1 MDVNNSFNL
10 NNFNMDFTLKL
21 FQEYQNALN
30 KNKILENEN
39 KILKSLENSPK
50 RKKKNS
56 KPTPKF
62 YLTPKSIKLILKCAK
77 TLKQIDPISG
87 WFVHLL
93 LISGYRGTEMQKV
106 KMQDISTFL
115 SKTGKTLYTIKVNVA
130 KKRNTSCIREIVI
143 NSEEFEAIQTAHK
156 NHFQEK
162 TLDSRRTYLFQK
174 SKHKFKDN
182 QIDIVHISKKFKNLL
197 KKSGF
202 RVNKSLHLC
211 RNLFISNL
219 KSNGYNSFQI
229 KELMKYSSTN
239 EIDNI
244 YGLSSANKIQAYECA
259 KKCLKL

>member
-1 MDVNNSFNL
+1 MDINNYLNL
-10 NNFNMDFTLKL
+10 NNFNIDFMLKL
-21 FQEYQNALN
+21 LQDHQKL
-30 KNKILENEN
+30 INEN
-39 KILKSLENSPK
+39 KILKNSLKNYSK
-50 RKKKNS
+50 SKKETS

-62 YLTPKSIKLILKCAK
+62 YLTPKIGKLIEKCIK
-77 TLKQIDPISG
+77 TLKQADPISG
-87 WFVHLL
+87 WFLHLL
-93 LISGYRGTEMQKV
+93 AISGCRDTELQKV

-115 SKTGKTLYTIKVNVA
+115 SKNGKTLYNIKVNVA
-130 KKRNTSCIREIVI
+130 KKRNVTCIREIVI

-156 NHFQEK
+156 NHFNEK
-162 TLDSRRTYLFQK
+162 NLDTRRTYFFQK

-182 QIDIVHISKKFKNLL
+182 QISIIHISNKFKNLL

-229 KELMKYSSTN
+229 KELMKYSSTH

>member
-1 MDVNNSFNL
+1 MDINNYLNL
-10 NNFNMDFTLKL
+10 NNFNIDFMLKL
-21 FQEYQNALN
+21 LQDHQKL
-30 KNKILENEN
+30 INEN
-39 KILKSLENSPK
+39 KILKNSLKNYSK
-50 RKKKNS
+50 SKKETS

-62 YLTPKSIKLILKCAK
+62 YLTPKIGKLIEKCIK
-77 TLKQIDPISG
+77 TLKQADPISG
-87 WFVHLL
+87 WFLHLL
-93 LISGYRGTEMQKV
+93 AISGCRDTELQKV

-115 SKTGKTLYTIKVNVA
+115 SKNGKTLYNTKVNVA
-130 KKRNTSCIREIVI
+130 KKRNVTCIREIVI

-156 NHFQEK
+156 NHFNEK
-162 TLDSRRTYLFQK
+162 NLDTRRTYFFQK

-182 QIDIVHISKKFKNLL
+182 QISIIHISNKFKNLL

>member
-1 MDVNNSFNL
+1 MDNNNSFNL

-21 FQEYQNALN
+21 FQEYQKL
-30 KNKILENEN
+30 INEN
-39 KILKSLENSPK
+39 KILKNSLKNSSK
-50 RKKKNS
+50 SKKENS

-93 LISGYRGTEMQKV
+93 LISGCRGTEMQKV

-130 KKRNTSCIREIVI
+130 KKRNTSCIREIII
-143 NSEEFEAIQTAHK
+143 NSKEFEAIQTAHK

-182 QIDIVHISKKFKNLL
+182 QIDIVHISKKSKIFLKNRD
-197 KKSGF
+197 S
-202 RVNKSLHLC
+202 V
-211 RNLFISNL
+211 
-219 KSNGYNSFQI
+219 
-229 KELMKYSSTN
+229 
-239 EIDNI
+239 
-244 YGLSSANKIQAYECA
+244 
-259 KKCLKL
+259 

>member
-1 MDVNNSFNL
+1 MDMNNYFNL
-10 NNFNMDFTLKL
+10 NNFDTDFMLKL
-21 FQEYQNALN
+21 LQDHQKL
-30 KNKILENEN
+30 INEN
-39 KILKSLENSPK
+39 KILKNSL
-50 RKKKNS
+50 KNS
-56 KPTPKF
+56 TKSKKENLKPTPKF
-62 YLTPKSIKLILKCAK
+62 FLTPKIIKLILKCSK

-93 LISGYRGTEMQKV
+93 LISGCRGAELQKV
-106 KMQDISTFL
+106 KMQDITSLL
-115 SKTGKTLYTIKVNVA
+115 SKTGEIFYNIKVNVA
-130 KKRNTSCIREIVI
+130 KKRNVACIREIVI
-143 NSEEFEAIQTAHK
+143 SSEEFQAIQKAHK
-156 NHFQEK
+156 NHFEEK
-162 TLDSRRTYLFQK
+162 TLDTRRTYLFQK

-182 QIDIVHISKKFKNLL
+182 QIDIIHISKKFKNLL
-197 KKSGF
+197 KRSGF

-244 YGLSSANKIQAYECA
+244 YGLSSANKIQAYECT

>member
-1 MDVNNSFNL
+1 MDMNNYLNL
-10 NNFNMDFTLKL
+10 NNFNIDFMLKL
-21 FQEYQNALN
+21 LQDHQKL
-30 KNKILENEN
+30 INEN
-39 KILKSLENSPK
+39 KILKNSLKNYSKPS
-50 RKKKNS
+50 KKAS

-62 YLTPKSIKLILKCAK
+62 YLTPKIGKLIEKCIK
-77 TLKQIDPISG
+77 TLKQADPISG
-87 WFVHLL
+87 WFLHLL
-93 LISGYRGTEMQKV
+93 AISGCRGTELQKV

-115 SKTGKTLYTIKVNVA
+115 SKNGKTLYNIKVNVA
-130 KKRNTSCIREIVI
+130 KKRNVTCIREIVI

-156 NHFQEK
+156 NHFNEK
-162 TLDSRRTYLFQK
+162 NLDTRRTYFFQK

-182 QIDIVHISKKFKNLL
+182 QISIIHISNKFKNLL

-202 RVNKSLHLC
+202 RVNKSLHLY

>member
-1 MDVNNSFNL
+1 MDINNYFNL
-10 NNFNMDFTLKL
+10 NNFNMDFMLKL
-21 FQEYQNALN
+21 FQDYQKL
-30 KNKILENEN
+30 INEN
-39 KILKSLENSPK
+39 KILKNSLKNSSK
-50 RKKKNS
+50 SKKENS

-77 TLKQIDPISG
+77 KLKQIDPISG

-93 LISGYRGTEMQKV
+93 LISGCRGTELQKV
-106 KMQDISTFL
+106 KMQDISSFL
-115 SKTGKTLYTIKVNVA
+115 SKTGKTLYNIKVNVA
-130 KKRNTSCIREIVI
+130 KKRNVTCIREII
-143 NSEEFEAIQTAHK
+143 ISSEEFEAIQTAHK

-162 TLDSRRTYLFQK
+162 TIDSRRTYLFQK

>member
-1 MDVNNSFNL
+1 MDMNNYFNL
-10 NNFNMDFTLKL
+10 NNFNIDFMLKL
-21 FQEYQNALN
+21 FQDYQNVV
-30 KNKILENEN
+30 NEN
-39 KILKSLENSPK
+39 KILKNSLKNSSK
-50 RKKKNS
+50 NKKESS

-62 YLTPKSIKLILKCAK
+62 YLTPKIGKLIEKCIK
-77 TLKQIDPISG
+77 TLKQTDPISG
-87 WFVHLL
+87 WFLHLL
-93 LISGYRGTEMQKV
+93 AISGCRGAELQKV
-106 KMQDISTFL
+106 KMQDITPFL
-115 SKTGKTLYTIKVNVA
+115 SKTGKTLYNIKVNVA
-130 KKRNTSCIREIVI
+130 KKRNVTCIREIVI

-156 NHFQEK
+156 NHFNEQN
-162 TLDSRRTYLFQK
+162 LDTRRTYFFQK

-182 QIDIVHISKKFKNLL
+182 QISIIHISNKFKNLL

>member
-1 MDVNNSFNL
+1 MDNNNSFNL

-21 FQEYQNALN
+21 FQEYQKL
-30 KNKILENEN
+30 INEN
-39 KILKSLENSPK
+39 KILKNSLKNSSK
-50 RKKKNS
+50 SKKENS

-93 LISGYRGTEMQKV
+93 LISGCRGTEMQKV

-130 KKRNTSCIREIVI
+130 KKRNTSCIREIII

-174 SKHKFKDN
+174 SKH
-182 QIDIVHISKKFKNLL
+182 
-197 KKSGF
+197 
-202 RVNKSLHLC
+202 
-211 RNLFISNL
+211 
-219 KSNGYNSFQI
+219 
-229 KELMKYSSTN
+229 
-239 EIDNI
+239 
-244 YGLSSANKIQAYECA
+244 
-259 KKCLKL
+259 